1 MMKTLSTTLFSALA
15 AMAISSA
22 TFAEP
27 ASTDDMA
34 KHTKKGYFA
43 HIDTNG
49 DGVITKDEATA
60 AALKRFEKMDANGD
74 GKVTKEEARAAH
86 KKHKGDKRASCT
98 DKKDK

>member
-1 MMKTLSTTLFSALA
+1 MKTLSTALLSALA

-22 TFAEP
+22 TFAEST
-27 ASTDDMA
+27 STDDTA
-34 KHTKKGYFA
+34 KHAKKGYFA
-43 HIDTNG
+43 HLDTNG

-74 GKVTKEEARAAH
+74 GQVTKEEARAAH

-98 DKKDK
+98 EKKDN

>member
-1 MMKTLSTTLFSALA
+1 MMKTALFSVLA
-15 AMAISSA
+15 AMAMSTV

-34 KHTKKGYFA
+34 KHDKKGYFA

-49 DGVITKDEATA
+49 DGVITKEEATA

-74 GKVTKEEARAAH
+74 GQVTKEEAKAAH
-86 KKHKGDKRASCT
+86 KKHKGDKRPSCK
-98 DKKDK
+98 DKKEN

>member
-1 MMKTLSTTLFSALA
+1 
-15 AMAISSA
+15 A

-34 KHTKKGYFA
+34 KHTKKGHFA

-74 GKVTKEEARAAH
+74 GQVTKEEAKAAH
-86 KKHKGDKRASCT
+86 KKQTTESPSRSTRSRTGATATSSW
-98 DKKDK
+98 